1 MEEPGVHEIL
11 QLAEKILAMRVTERV
26 KNGDPIR
33 AITSQWKIVSMA
45 WVYGQTQIGFLRN
58 NIMLFGAAK
67 GWLE

>member
-26 KNGDPIR
+26 KNGDPIT

-45 WVYGQTQIGFLRN
+45 
-58 NIMLFGAAK
+58 
-67 GWLE
+67 